1 MEPALKQGPVFLM
14 NIETF
19 KKKYDKFLE
28 FILFIM
34 MIALAAVVIMGV
46 SFRWA
51 GSALVWYD
59 EVAAVQLAWL
69 IYYGSAYALS
79 LIHI

>member
-1 MEPALKQGPVFLM
+1 MEPVLKQGPVFLM

-34 MIALAAVVIMGV
+34 MIALAVVVIMGV
-46 SFRWA
+46 SF
-51 GSALVWYD
+51 
-59 EVAAVQLAWL
+59 
-69 IYYGSAYALS
+69 
-79 LIHI
+79 